1 MKKKDVIVILVMVVL
16 AGVLFGGFKLAESLN
31 KDKEEFGMVVHGNKI
46 LFYFDV
52 NKDATY
58 DFDGDYG
65 HMHLEVKDGA
75 FRVYDVE
82 CPNQI
87 CVAMGWV
94 EKDDLFASIGI
105 SCIPDQIMVV
115 YDAEE

>member
-1 MKKKDVIVILVMVVL
+1 MKKKDVFVILIILGL
-16 AGVLFGGFKLAESLN
+16 AASLFAGIKIFESLN
-31 KDKEEFGMVVHGNKI
+31 KKEEFGKVIYRNQV

-58 DFDGDYG
+58 EFDGDYG
-65 HMHLEVKDGA
+65 HMHLEVKDGS

-82 CPNQI
+82 CPNQT
-87 CVAMGWV
+87 CVGMGWV
-94 EKDDLFASIGI
+94 HKDDLFASIGI
-105 SCIPDQIMVV
+105 VCIPNQIIAV